1 MGLLK
6 FNQVSARLDFLA
18 RSVLEQTP
26 EFIDLTSR
34 QKARIIALFLKERI
48 SADFRND
55 GNGYGL
61 QTNFIGL
68 ALQDKDHPTLPLI
81 YVAIYCCV
89 AQRLGLR
96 AQPCGFPFHVLA
108 IIKSVEGFD
117 LDGNAFHNLEEPK
130 AMYMD
135 PFRST
140 DEVPVSD
147 LQNRLAAM
155 GLPTS
160 EHEALLDSS
169 STIDIILRTARNIIN
184 ATKAPSHPHNSLAS
198 LPSFVID
205 PASAR
210 YGAHWALLLLP
221 EKNVSELMGVLRA
234 QYLPDVMGPLRD
246 QFFMDVG
253 LIEPY
258 ILPIFRC
265 LRPFVPRDTV
275 GPIRA
280 SESEPK
286 VAKRRTQ
293 AIQTKVKYSI
303 GQVFV
308 HRRYHYQA
316 VIIGWDAE
324 CGATEE
330 WISQMSVD
338 NLDHGRRQSFYQA
351 LCVNLYSFDK
361 TFVDISISRVDDSSI
376 RYVAEENICL
386 RYLDEPRPELMN
398 LAGRCFKRWD
408 RSAKIFVSN
417 IKDEYPDN

>member
-1 MGLLK
+1 M
-6 FNQVSARLDFLA
+6 
-18 RSVLEQTP
+18 
-26 EFIDLTSR
+26 DLTSR
-34 QKARIIALFLKERI
+34 QKARTIALFLAEQIPAGFK
-48 SADFRND
+48 ND
-55 GNGYGL
+55 GHSYGL

-68 ALQDKDHPTLPLI
+68 ALQNKDHPTMPLI

-108 IIKSVEGFD
+108 IIKPVEGFD
-117 LDGNAFHNLEEPK
+117 LDGKAMNSSKESK

-147 LQNRLAAM
+147 LQNRLDAM
-155 GLPTS
+155 GLTMS
-160 EHEALLDSS
+160 EREALLDSS

-184 ATKAPSHPHNSLAS
+184 AIKNPSRLHNSFGS
-198 LPSFVID
+198 LHPFPID
-205 PASAR
+205 SASAK

-221 EKNVSELMGVLRA
+221 EKNVSELVGVLRA
-234 QYLPDVMGPLRD
+234 QYIPDVMGPLRD

-265 LRPFVPRDTV
+265 LRPLVPRDTI

-280 SESEPK
+280 SETEPK
-286 VAKRRTQ
+286 LAKRRTQ
-293 AIQTKVKYSI
+293 AARAKVKYRV

-316 VIIGWDAE
+316 IIIGWDVE

-338 NLDHGRRQSFYQA
+338 HLDHGRGQSFYQA
-351 LCVNLYSFDK
+351 LWVNFTLLKRRLLISQLSGLMTAVFAMWQKKIY
-361 TFVDISISRVDDSSI
+361 VYDISMSQDL
-376 RYVAEENICL
+376 N
-386 RYLDEPRPELMN
+386 
-398 LAGRCFKRWD
+398 
-408 RSAKIFVSN
+408 
-417 IKDEYPDN
+417 

>member
-1 MGLLK
+1 M
-6 FNQVSARLDFLA
+6 
-18 RSVLEQTP
+18 
-26 EFIDLTSR
+26 DLTSR
-34 QKARIIALFLKERI
+34 QKARILAIYLQERI
-48 SADFRND
+48 SAGSIND

-61 QTNFIGL
+61 QTNFISL

-108 IIKSVEGFD
+108 IIEPIEGFD
-117 LDGNAFHNLEEPK
+117 LDGKAIHSPEERK

-135 PFRST
+135 PFQST

-155 GLPTS
+155 GLPMS
-160 EHEALLDSS
+160 EREALLNSS

-184 ATKAPSHPHNSLAS
+184 ATKAPSRLRNSLAS
-198 LPSFVID
+198 LPSILVD

-234 QYLPDVMGPLRD
+234 QYLPNVMGPLRD
-246 QFFMDVG
+246 QFFIDVG

-265 LRPFVPRDTV
+265 LRPFVPPDTV

-286 VAKRRTQ
+286 AAKRRTQ
-293 AIQTKVKYSI
+293 ATITTVKYSI
-303 GQVFV
+303 GQVFI

-316 VIIGWDAE
+316 VIIGWDVE

-351 LCVNLYSFDK
+351 LCVSF
-361 TFVDISISRVDDSSI
+361 TLFERHLLTSRFLGSMTAVF
-376 RYVAEENICL
+376 A
-386 RYLDEPRPELMN
+386 M
-398 LAGRCFKRWD
+398 
-408 RSAKIFVSN
+408 
-417 IKDEYPDN
+417 

>member
-1 MGLLK
+1 MRQL
-6 FNQVSARLDFLA
+6 NSHQVSARLDFLA
-18 RSVLEQTP
+18 RSVLDQTP
-26 EFIDLTSR
+26 EFMDLTSR
-34 QKARIIALFLKERI
+34 QKARTIALYLKERI
-48 SADFRND
+48 PAGFTND
-55 GNGYGL
+55 GHSYGL
-61 QTNFIGL
+61 QTNFISL
-68 ALQDKDHPTLPLI
+68 ALQNKDYPTMPLI

-108 IIKSVEGFD
+108 IIKPVKGFD
-117 LDGNAFHNLEEPK
+117 LDGKAIYRPEDAK

-140 DEVPVSD
+140 DEVPLLD

-155 GLPTS
+155 GLPMS
-160 EHEALLDSS
+160 EREALLDSS

-184 ATKAPSHPHNSLAS
+184 AIKAPSRVHNSLAL
-198 LPSFVID
+198 LPPISID
-205 PASAR
+205 SASAR

-265 LRPFVPRDTV
+265 LRPFVPRDTI

-286 VAKRRTQ
+286 LAKRRTQ
-293 AIQTKVKYSI
+293 ASRIKVKYSI
-303 GQVFV
+303 GQVFS
-308 HRRYHYQA
+308 HRRYNYQA
-316 VIIGWDAE
+316 VIIGWDLE

-351 LCVNLYSFDK
+351 LCVNLTPLK
-361 TFVDISISRVDDSSI
+361 RHLLTFQLPGLMIVVFAMWQKKI
-376 RYVAEENICL
+376 YVCDTPMSQGLN
-386 RYLDEPRPELMN
+386 
-398 LAGRCFKRWD
+398 
-408 RSAKIFVSN
+408 
-417 IKDEYPDN
+417 

>member
-1 MGLLK
+1 M
-6 FNQVSARLDFLA
+6 
-18 RSVLEQTP
+18 
-26 EFIDLTSR
+26 DLTSR
-34 QKARIIALFLKERI
+34 QKARSIALYLRERI
-48 SADFRND
+48 SAGFTND
-55 GNGYGL
+55 GHSYDL

-68 ALQDKDHPTLPLI
+68 ALQDKDYPTMPLI

-108 IIKSVEGFD
+108 IIKPVEGFD
-117 LDGNAFHNLEEPK
+117 LDGKAIYRPEEAK

-140 DEVPVSD
+140 DEVPVLD

-155 GLPTS
+155 GLPMS
-160 EHEALLDSS
+160 EREALLDSS
-169 STIDIILRTARNIIN
+169 STIDIILRTARNIIT
-184 ATKAPSHPHNSLAS
+184 AIKAPSRVHNSLAL
-198 LPSFVID
+198 LPPISID
-205 PASAR
+205 SASAR

-246 QFFMDVG
+246 QFLMDVG

-258 ILPIFRC
+258 ILPIFRR
-265 LRPFVPRDTV
+265 LRPFVPRDTI

-286 VAKRRTQ
+286 LAKRRTQ
-293 AIQTKVKYSI
+293 ASRTKVKYSI
-303 GQVFV
+303 GQVFS
-308 HRRYHYQA
+308 HRRYNYQA
-316 VIIGWDAE
+316 VIIGWDLE

-338 NLDHGRRQSFYQA
+338 DLDHGRRQSFYQA
-351 LCVNLYSFDK
+351 LCVDLTPLK
-361 TFVDISISRVDDSSI
+361 THLLTSQLLGLTIVVFAMWQKKISIYDTPMSQGL
-376 RYVAEENICL
+376 N
-386 RYLDEPRPELMN
+386 
-398 LAGRCFKRWD
+398 
-408 RSAKIFVSN
+408 
-417 IKDEYPDN
+417 

>member
-1 MGLLK
+1 MAIQEWSTLRDGGVLPLERALTCFDMFVLGDREGDFDYVGWQYMVAQVGKLK
-6 FNQVSARLDFLA
+6 FSQVSARLDFLA
-18 RSVLEQTP
+18 RSVLDQTP
-26 EFIDLTSR
+26 GFGDLTSR
-34 QKARIIALFLKERI
+34 QKAKIIALHLKQRI
-48 SADFRND
+48 LAGVRND
-55 GNGYGL
+55 GHNYDL

-68 ALQDKDHPTLPLI
+68 ALQDKDHPTMPLI

-108 IIKSVEGFD
+108 IIKPLKGFD
-117 LDGNAFHNLEEPK
+117 MDGKAIHSHEEAN

-140 DEVPVSD
+140 YEVPISD

-155 GLPTS
+155 GLPMAERET
-160 EHEALLDSS
+160 LLDSS

-184 ATKAPSHPHNSLAS
+184 AIKTPSRHHTTLAPLS
-198 LPSFVID
+198 SFSIN

-210 YGAHWALLLLP
+210 YAAHWALLLLP
-221 EKNVSELMGVLRA
+221 EKNVPELMGVLRA

-286 VAKRRTQ
+286 TAKRRTP
-293 AIQTKVKYSI
+293 AVCTKVKYRV
-303 GQVFV
+303 GQVFSHV
-308 HRRYHYQA
+308 RYSYQA
-316 VIIGWDAE
+316 VIIGWDVE

-330 WISQMSVD
+330 WIFQMSVD
-338 NLDHGRRQSFYQA
+338 NLNHGRRQSFYQV
-351 LCVNLYSFDK
+351 LCV
-361 TFVDISISRVDDSSI
+361 TFTLFERVLLTFQ
-376 RYVAEENICL
+376 C
-386 RYLDEPRPELMN
+386 
-398 LAGRCFKRWD
+398 
-408 RSAKIFVSN
+408 
-417 IKDEYPDN
+417 

>member
-1 MGLLK
+1 MGQLK
-6 FNQVSARLDFLA
+6 FRQVSARLDFLA
-18 RSVLEQTP
+18 RSVLDQTP
-26 EFIDLTSR
+26 EFMDLTSR
-34 QKARIIALFLKERI
+34 QKARIIALYLKERI
-48 SADFRND
+48 PAGFK
-55 GNGYGL
+55 NGGHNYDL

-68 ALQDKDHPTLPLI
+68 ALQGKDHPTMPLV

-108 IIKSVEGFD
+108 IIKPVEGFD
-117 LDGNAFHNLEEPK
+117 LDGKAIHSPEEVK
-130 AMYMD
+130 SMYMD

-140 DEVPVSD
+140 NEVPVSD

-155 GLPTS
+155 GLPIS
-160 EHEALLDSS
+160 EREALLESS

-184 ATKAPSHPHNSLAS
+184 AIKTPSRLHNSLAS
-198 LPSFVID
+198 LPPFSINS
-205 PASAR
+205 ASAS

-265 LRPFVPRDTV
+265 LRPFVPHDTV
-275 GPIRA
+275 GPIRV

-286 VAKRRTQ
+286 FAKRRTH
-293 AIQTKVKYSI
+293 AIRTKVKYGI
-303 GQVFV
+303 GQVFS
-308 HRRYHYQA
+308 HKRYHYQA
-316 VIIGWDAE
+316 VIIGWDVE

-338 NLDHGRRQSFYQA
+338 NLDHGRRQSFYQV
-351 LCVNLYSFDK
+351 LCVDLAPLKSCLL
-361 TFVDISISRVDDSSI
+361 TFQLPGSTIAVF
-376 RYVAEENICL
+376 AT
-386 RYLDEPRPELMN
+386 
-398 LAGRCFKRWD
+398 
-408 RSAKIFVSN
+408 
-417 IKDEYPDN
+417 

>member
-1 MGLLK
+1 MGQLK
-6 FNQVSARLDFLA
+6 LSQVSARLDFLA

-26 EFIDLTSR
+26 EFADLTSR
-34 QKARIIALFLKERI
+34 QKARIVALHLKGRI
-48 SADFRND
+48 LAAVKND
-55 GNGYGL
+55 GHNYDL

-108 IIKSVEGFD
+108 IIEPVEGFD
-117 LDGNAFHNLEEPK
+117 MDGKAVHSPEEGK

-140 DEVPVSD
+140 YEVPVSD
-147 LQNRLAAM
+147 LQHWLAAM
-155 GLPTS
+155 GLPMS
-160 EHEALLDSS
+160 EREALLRSS
-169 STIDIILRTARNIIN
+169 STIDMILRTARNIIN
-184 ATKAPSHPHNSLAS
+184 AIKTPSRLHTNLGSLS
-198 LPSFVID
+198 PLPID
-205 PASAR
+205 SASAK

-221 EKNVSELMGVLRA
+221 EKNASELVGVLRA

-265 LRPFVPRDTV
+265 LRPFVPRDTA

-286 VAKRRTQ
+286 TAKRRTQ
-293 AIQTKVKYSI
+293 AIQTKVKYRV
-303 GQVFV
+303 GQVFS
-308 HRRYHYQA
+308 HLRYHYQA
-316 VIIGWDAE
+316 VIIGWDVE

-330 WISQMSVD
+330 WIYQMSVD
-338 NLDHGRRQSFYQA
+338 NLDHGRHQSFYQV
-351 LCVNLYSFDK
+351 LCVHFIP
-361 TFVDISISRVDDSSI
+361 VR
-376 RYVAEENICL
+376 
-386 RYLDEPRPELMN
+386 
-398 LAGRCFKRWD
+398 
-408 RSAKIFVSN
+408 
-417 IKDEYPDN
+417 